1 MAENSSVKDYCKLL
15 ESKDYKKR
23 FVGEYL
29 MIRDKANKLDNMLD
43 CYYEDKLGFTPTC
56 PIAVLEAQ
64 SNAMWTYLKIL
75 EYRADL
81 ELIDLPR
88 E

>member
-1 MAENSSVKDYCKLL
+1 MTENSNVNDYCKLL